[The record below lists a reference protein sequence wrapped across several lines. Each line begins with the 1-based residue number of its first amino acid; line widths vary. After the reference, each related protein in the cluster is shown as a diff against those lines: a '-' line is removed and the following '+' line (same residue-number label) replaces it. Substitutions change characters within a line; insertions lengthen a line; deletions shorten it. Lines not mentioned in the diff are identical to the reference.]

1 MTLHVEFDHT
11 DDDIVG
17 SIVLDGELDDDDDDD
32 DQQNDNN
39 NNNGS
44 TQQRERKKQ
53 FRFSSA
59 HDIVLL
65 REANPGMPI
74 DARRCRER
82 TLLLL
87 QHFERDGGGGDES
100 TTRRDGATSQLNE
113 AERLERN
120 ELCETVLEMRKVG
133 EALRQ
138 EGGVLAF
145 EQNQLPTHGTGKRAS
160 DASNSLP
167 PNKRARPGAVASLPI
182 ASHVSPEMLLFL
194 RNRQEQELKRDELD
208 LRRKE
213 LKAKELRLELDREK
227 LEQEREAQN
236 ARLELDKQRQD
247 AEQAERNERFKFE
260 TEERRLLVELLRR
273 TLGGR

>member
-1 MTLHVEFDHT
+1 MESSKNVSLGSRKLLSTACVKRNSWQKMRDNVIAFHT
-11 DDDIVG
+11 
-17 SIVLDGELDDDDDDD
+17 
-32 DQQNDNN
+32 
-39 NNNGS
+39 
-44 TQQRERKKQ
+44 
-53 FRFSSA
+53 
-59 HDIVLL
+59 
-65 REANPGMPI
+65 
-74 DARRCRER
+74 
-82 TLLLL
+82 
-87 QHFERDGGGGDES
+87 
-100 TTRRDGATSQLNE
+100 
-113 AERLERN
+113 
-120 ELCETVLEMRKVG
+120 
-133 EALRQ
+133 
-138 EGGVLAF
+138 
-145 EQNQLPTHGTGKRAS
+145 PTGTGKRAS